1 MDPYPYF
8 LEDRHT
14 TTWPSELL
22 CYYHFNQKKEG
33 DTEDKDAG
41 IVEEEE
47 EAAQEEEKWGLK
59 HLHVAEIVRFY
70 CSICFAHRVKFN
82 KFLLRNFGISQ

>member
-47 EAAQEEEKWGLK
+47 EKEAAQEEEKMGFE
-59 HLHVAEIVRFY
+59 ART
-70 CSICFAHRVKFN
+70 CSRNCQV
-82 KFLLRNFGISQ
+82 LLQYLFCAPS